1 MDPFE
6 EPPDATPLA
15 PVERDGLKQYWI
27 TTRNDLNIAEQ
38 DNIGKGMN
46 WARRQ
51 RAPTPSAMLREAF
64 ALQLHKRMFG
74 DVWNWAGAY
83 RSTERNIGI
92 AAFQI
97 PTATNH
103 VFGDVKYW
111 IANNSFGSDEIAIRL
126 HHRLV
131 AIHPFPNG
139 NGRHSRFM
147 ADLLCERLGAQPFKW
162 SGGNLTNT
170 GELRTAY
177 VSALRSA
184 DNHDIEPLLNFAR
197 T

>member
-15 PVERDGLKQYWI
+15 PVERDGLKQHWI

-38 DNIGKGMN
+38 DNISKGMN

-51 RAPTPSAMLREAF
+51 RSPTSSAMLSEEFTLR
-64 ALQLHKRMFG
+64 LHKRMFG
-74 DVWNWAGAY
+74 DVWNWAGTY

-92 AAFQI
+92 EALQI
-97 PTATNH
+97 PVATNH
-103 VFGDVKYW
+103 LFGDVRYW
-111 IANNSFGSDEIAIRL
+111 IENNTFDMDEIAIRL

-139 NGRHSRFM
+139 NGRLSRFM

-184 DNHDIEPLLNFAR
+184 DNHDIEPLLKFAR